1 MPPTLHKLKL
11 CWRPPLFSLQ
21 GGHQISSFLHRLA
34 LFARCALHI
43 LCVCLLTLQ
52 SRLFCCQGT
61 GLAFFCFVFGL
72 AVLDPSIFLLRPFF
86 ATTGI
91 FPSIAAKVLLPNAL
105 TKITFSHSPCI
116 KNSTQVHTTVGN
128 GSLTLRCR
136 RGQHEQGK
144 CPAITAQWS
153 VKAARKLSKSRRLLP
168 VRSSSWAMP
177 LSPSHFSNSFPSAA
191 IRLAT
196 PCPMSLVMMASA
208 GMSPSCCKLR
218 RIQTHVDLRMKI
230 MKIFQGSL
238 KFL

>member
-11 CWRPPLFSLQ
+11 CWQPPLFLLQ

-52 SRLFCCQGT
+52 SRLFCCRGT
-61 GLAFFCFVFGL
+61 GLAFFCSVFGL
-72 AVLDPSIFLLRPFF
+72 AVLDPSVVLLRPFF

-91 FPSIAAKVLLPNAL
+91 FSSIAAKVLLPNAL

-136 RGQHEQGK
+136 RGQHEHGK
-144 CPAITAQWS
+144 CPAITAQWF
-153 VKAARKLSKSRRLLP
+153 VKAVRKLSKSRHLLP

-177 LSPSHFSNSFPSAA
+177 LSPSHFNQVDDSVSNVFGNDGLGWHEPLVLHAAENPNSCRPANEDPSA
-191 IRLAT
+191 
-196 PCPMSLVMMASA
+196 
-208 GMSPSCCKLR
+208 
-218 RIQTHVDLRMKI
+218 
-230 MKIFQGSL
+230 
-238 KFL
+238 